1 MEFSKRTRSVYGWGM
16 ICSPGK
22 MSYIIMIILNDII
35 IIITIIND
43 IMMIINDRLSRVRLR
58 GKNAVL
64 CIAST
69 NLPSSCHS

>member
-1 MEFSKRTRSVYGWGM
+1 MENDMFALKNV
-16 ICSPGK
+16 
-22 MSYIIMIILNDII
+22 MIILNDII
-35 IIITIIND
+35 IIIND